1 MFSFILG
8 AENSEK
14 FLSDKSKSMQND
26 INENEENESPSP
38 QQWRS
43 CCSRVAPAQV
53 RYFSTLSMCALVM
66 VLCSVQLLMHPHD
79 LEVRAAYLPILSSVL
94 MLFVD
99 GPSNESSQN

>member
-1 MFSFILG
+1 MT
-8 AENSEK
+8 EEK
-14 FLSDKSKSMQND
+14 D
-26 INENEENESPSP
+26 IQEWEKNIEEAKEALRE
-38 QQWRS
+38 WRS

-66 VLCSVQLLMHPHD
+66 VLCSVQLMLHPHD

-99 GPSNESSQN
+99 GPSNESGQN